1 MVEFTFVVR
10 TSDNHI
16 VAAFRYPEHAQEY
29 MRNHPS
35 RGRDF
40 ELLILPVVRDVVDI
54 NNSFNEVSKDCYDN

>member
-1 MVEFTFVVR
+1 MSEFTFVVR

-29 MRNHPS
+29 MLNHPS

-40 ELLILPVVRDVVDI
+40 ELLVLPVFRDVVDI
-54 NNSFNEVSKDCYDN
+54 NDPFNETKE